1 MDDVNLALT
10 MQTSSLLP
18 LGEKD
23 LPEAPPFRKLIGPSF
38 IILGL
43 GLGSGEVILWPYLS
57 SNYGLGL
64 IWGMVL
70 GITMQFFIN
79 MEVERYALINGE
91 SIFVGFARILKWLP
105 TWFIISTFLGFGWP
119 GIGLAGATLLGSAIG
134 IENTHLIGI
143 IVFVIIGLIL
153 SLGKVLYKTV
163 ETIEKYLIIIG
174 VPLIMILTFYLAEK
188 ADFVALAQGIIGQ
201 GDGFMFLPIGIVIG
215 QFLAAVTYAG
225 AGGNLNLAQSCY
237 VRDKGYGMG
246 CYADKITSLFTEKGG
261 KKKFSLTGNTFPVN
275 EENLKRF
282 KKWWKAINLEH
293 LLIFWMLGLITM
305 LTLSLLAYTTTFGKG
320 LDTSGIQFVISEA
333 YEIGI
338 ETLPF
343 IGTLFLVVTG
353 IMLLATQLTVLDSSS
368 RIMTENFLLLRKTGE
383 FNVSKVYYIILW
395 TQILFGIAV
404 FSAGFDHPLTLI
416 ILGAIINAFTMFVYT
431 GLILFLNNRL
441 LAKELRPS
449 IFRNGVLFATFIF
462 LGVFCTLTAI
472 EKLS

>member
-1 MDDVNLALT
+1 